1 MNRRRVVGRGA
12 GLVAVALLHLPLS
25 AQSDWRLHEELRIG
39 ALDGPTSIT
48 SVGAVVQS
56 ADGRM
61 VYVSQP
67 DDRTIRVFDAVTGAP
82 GGLLGRGGRGPGE
95 FERIGGLSIRGD
107 TLFVADPLQQRMV
120 TFSGGGAHI
129 ETFKVLAR
137 PHPTTRRPPLPF
149 KAAPSGNIW
158 GQFVLNAASI
168 ARGDVTASPM
178 VIMSRDGEVLR
189 EVAALP
195 LAGATTLAEFSGL
208 VVVFIQPFLDTY
220 HLWDVAAD
228 GSAAALV
235 SATAEQQAE
244 GTFSVTRFAASG
256 DTVFHRAFVYTPIP
270 VPRTVRDSIWSDFA
284 SGMFSRAGRRAMDL
298 AREHV
303 VIPETHPPVT
313 DVVADGSG
321 RTWLRRE
328 EAGPMVT
335 WVALNDRGAIEA
347 RIETPRALE
356 VHHISGDVF
365 WGVILD
371 EVDVPYV
378 VRFRLTS
385 ER

>member
-1 MNRRRVVGRGA
+1 MNRRVPVVPGA
-12 GLVAVALLHLPLS
+12 GLVALAFLHLPLS
-25 AQSDWRLHEELRIG
+25 AQTEWRLNEELRIG
-39 ALDGPTSIT
+39 ALDGPTSLT

-82 GGLLGRGGRGPGE
+82 ARLLGGAGRGPGE
-95 FERIGGLSIRGD
+95 FERIGGLSIHGD
-107 TLFVADPLQQRMV
+107 MLFVGDPLQQRMV
-120 TFSGGGAHI
+120 TFSGDGAHI

-137 PHPTTRRPPLPF
+137 PHPATRRPPLPF

-158 GQFVLNAASI
+158 GQFVLNVASI

-195 LAGATTLAEFSGL
+195 LAGTMTVAEFGGL
-208 VVVFIQPFLDTY
+208 VVMLVQPFLNPY
-220 HLWDVAAD
+220 NLWDVADD

-235 SATAEQQAE
+235 TATAEQQAE
-244 GTFSVTRFAASG
+244 GTFSVTRFTASG
-256 DTVFHRAFVYTPIP
+256 DTVFHRAFRYVPMP
-270 VPRTVRDSIWSDFA
+270 VPLLARDSIWSKFA
-284 SGMFSRAGRRAMDL
+284 STMFSRAGGRAMDM

-313 DVVADGSG
+313 DVVADANG
-321 RTWLRRE
+321 RTWIRRE
-328 EAGPMVT
+328 EVGPMVT
-335 WVALNDRGAIEA
+335 WVGLNDRGTIEA

-356 VHHISGDVF
+356 IHHVSGGVF
-365 WGVILD
+365 WGVIHD
-371 EVDVPYV
+371 ELDVPYV